1 MGPVLTKLVNPRW
14 AVFLLLVVTTLAY
27 IGAVGAGFV
36 WDDFPLVV
44 DNPKAQSFDQWRLWF
59 TEDLWSLGA
68 DSVQSGFYRPLVL
81 GKFCRRPCPL
91 GRKSSGVSP
100 AVAHVASRL
109 CFPPLSRSQHGCGA
123 RVRLGGCRYFALH
136 PALTE
141 AVVWVAARNDLMATA
156 FLLGMLLA
164 LSEERVSRARLAV
177 GCLCFFFALLSKE
190 SSVLGIGVLL
200 AVDWARVPRPRGLS
214 RYGGLGVVLLI
225 WMALRSSA
233 GVGAADLDLDAGVS
247 LLAENGDQVLGLYA
261 RLLFWPFD
269 LSVGRSLEYLSEP
282 PLLTFVGLVGAGG
295 LLGLAAARGGR
306 LGLAGLLIAALGS
319 APALV
324 AVAAKAQIGE
334 RYLYLPFLGLALVV
348 AAVHQKTRLKGV
360 GAGVLVLLG
369 VGFWGIQKRVPD
381 WTNEVSLWRAAVD
394 TDPSP
399 YTWGNLGHMHNR
411 QAEALAE
418 QGELEAGRHR
428 ELAMDWLERSF
439 AHPLPYYDNCGAL
452 LRLPF
457 RARAFER
464 GLRHLEI
471 GETAGCQAHPTQG
484 GEFEGLRGVLLA
496 VNGQW
501 DAAQMALPG
510 ALRAQRTW

>member
-1 MGPVLTKLVNPRW
+1 M
-14 AVFLLLVVTTLAY
+14 
-27 IGAVGAGFV
+27 
-36 WDDFPLVV
+36 
-44 DNPKAQSFDQWRLWF
+44 
-59 TEDLWSLGA
+59 
-68 DSVQSGFYRPLVL
+68 
-81 GKFCRRPCPL
+81 
-91 GRKSSGVSP
+91 
-100 AVAHVASRL
+100 
-109 CFPPLSRSQHGCGA
+109 
-123 RVRLGGCRYFALH
+123 
-136 PALTE
+136 
-141 AVVWVAARNDLMATA
+141 AARNDLMATA

-306 LGLAGLLIAALGS
+306 LGLAGLLVAALGS

-348 AAVHQKTRLKGV
+348 AAVHPKTRLKGV

-510 ALRAQRTW
+510 ALREPNGRGEVLRGALLLLEGSRRSVLSPLRSFCSVRPLGVEDAGVFDASVGRLLSASGLAVSGIFDDNGSAASFCSRSGLR